1 MWYEFEYNKP
11 YHHMNIQQRLRYEYE
26 PEIDYEQF
34 LNIDECFTKFDT
46 DYKNELKNLCDAE
59 MTV

>member
-1 MWYEFEYNKP
+1 
-11 YHHMNIQQRLRYEYE
+11 MNIQQRLRYEYE